1 MKRVKTTRTLC
12 DILKDAWAHAKGD
25 DSTQPFVLREIRI
38 SNLVITVNGMRN
50 KIEDVL
56 PSACEHILFDNVK
69 FEATTCENNCGL
81 NMLTG
86 DRSVSF
92 TRCEFCKCTMLQSDS
107 LYFDNCKTENDLFI
121 DAHSSCINL
130 SKCKINGKL
139 MIESAGTVGLYD
151 STFQTISVHNTTD
164 DIEVNNCSSDRV
176 TFTNCTPTSIVLESL
191 DAKTITFERSYIMQL
206 HIVANANPDKIN
218 YDVIELA
225 SVIISCKFKISNIP
239 IKLLTADK
247 AAVFGH
253 FKYYADTISKFQITD
268 SIGMLVPSGELIL
281 YKMCRVYKTGVAE
294 LESIEKMIVM
304 LIVPASAQRVYCDE
318 QKIRVSEA
326 KVAKFLNFDGSDYK
340 VPRGMAVHSDFDC
353 DFIYKLGKVV
363 KPSEAFDPTPGTCG
377 SGIHGFIDINDAI
390 NYG

>member
-12 DILKDAWAHAKGD
+12 DILKDAWEQAKND
-25 DSTQPFVLREIRI
+25 DSTQPFVSQEIRI
-38 SNLVITVNGMRN
+38 SNLVITVNDKCI

-69 FEATTCENNCGL
+69 FETTKSESNCGL

-92 TRCEFCKCTMLQSDS
+92 THCEFCKSTMLQSNS
-107 LYFDNCKTENDLFI
+107 VYFDNCKTEMDLFI
-121 DAHSSCINL
+121 DASSNCINL
-130 SKCKINGKL
+130 SKCKINGEFT
-139 MIESAGTVGLYD
+139 IESAGTVGLHD
-151 STFQTISVHNTTD
+151 TAFKSISVRRTTD
-164 DIEVNNCSSDRV
+164 DIEVNNCSSNRV

-191 DAKTITFERSYIMQL
+191 NAKTIIFERSYIMNL
-206 HIVANANPDKIN
+206 HIVANFNPDKIN
-218 YDVIELA
+218 YDVIELT
-225 SVIISCKFKISNIP
+225 SVIISCKFRISNIP

-247 AAVFGH
+247 AAVFGN

-268 SIGMLVPSGELIL
+268 SIGMLVPSGDLIL

-294 LESIEKMIVM
+294 LESIEKMIVK
-304 LIVPASAQRVYCDE
+304 LVVPASAQRVYCDE

-326 KVAKFLNFDGSDYK
+326 KVEKFLKFDGSDYK

-363 KPSEAFDPTPGTCG
+363 KPSEEFDPTPGTCG